1 MAYSRCCAIRVCAIA
16 GTRSCD
22 ARCPLC
28 MASSKHARARA
39 RSWRVLTHTHATNT
53 LARTPR
59 RVDPPN
65 ETYHFYLLVPLFEV
79 LLFVGWANVANVL
92 MNPFRRY
99 PDGIDWPAAA
109 MRSSCTAHSIA
120 NHAAVSATER
130 ARRARRCWCR
140 AHVRRKGEPSAARPA
155 RARALTHVLSIFAN
169 HAGLRHSQRRGD
181 PGAERDG
188 VRHRHQR
195 KGEQHGR
202 LRTEPRQPERDGA
215 LGAATRARQRERSA
229 RHRRVVEPPALAR
242 VALSSR
248 EAEEVQATE
257 TCERLLLPSGGAHG
271 ARARAHAPATH
282 VVGGRRRRGRGAR
295 EPGSSEGVRQAVRAR
310 CGPPRVRG
318 MGGRGR
324 TVRREG

>member
-1 MAYSRCCAIRVCAIA
+1 MAYRAVVPSGCAIA

-28 MASSKHARARA
+28 MASSQHARARA
-39 RSWRVLTHTHATNT
+39 RSWRVLTHTRATNT

-65 ETYHFYLLVPLFEV
+65 ETYYFYLLVPLFEV

-99 PDGIDWPAAA
+99 PDGIDWPAAE
-109 MRSSCTAHSIA
+109 SSCS
-120 NHAAVSATER
+120 SLDCQS
-130 ARRARRCWCR
+130 RR
-140 AHVRRKGEPSAARPA
+140 GECDGASAARAPLLVPRARAAKGKPSGARAA
-155 RARALTHVLSIFAN
+155 RARADARAIFREPRRASAFSATRRSGRR
-169 HAGLRHSQRRGD
+169 AGWSSS
-181 PGAERDG
+181 P
-188 VRHRHQR
+188 HQR

-215 LGAATRARQRERSA
+215 LSCDARPAARTICETPPRRRA
-229 RHRRVVEPPALAR
+229 PPSPGRPL
-242 VALSSR
+242 LQ

-257 TCERLLLPSGGAHG
+257 TCQGLLLPSCRAHG

-282 VVGGRRRRGRGAR
+282 VVGG
-295 EPGSSEGVRQAVRAR
+295 
-310 CGPPRVRG
+310 
-318 MGGRGR
+318 
-324 TVRREG
+324 

>member
-1 MAYSRCCAIRVCAIA
+1 MHSSLDCQSRR
-16 GTRSCD
+16 GECD
-22 ARCPLC
+22 GASAARAPLLVP
-28 MASSKHARARA
+28 RARA
-39 RSWRVLTHTHATNT
+39 AKGQ
-53 LARTPR
+53 AQ
-59 RVDPPN
+59 
-65 ETYHFYLLVPLFEV
+65 
-79 LLFVGWANVANVL
+79 
-92 MNPFRRY
+92 
-99 PDGIDWPAAA
+99 
-109 MRSSCTAHSIA
+109 
-120 NHAAVSATER
+120 
-130 ARRARRCWCR
+130 RRA
-140 AHVRRKGEPSAARPA
+140 P
-155 RARALTHVLSIFAN
+155 RARALTHVLSFAN

-282 VVGGRRRRGRGAR
+282 VVGGRRRRGCGAR
-295 EPGSSEGVRQAVRAR
+295 GPGSSEGVRQAVRAR